1 MRCHDPVTDT
11 WVEIAIGTAI
21 GGRYF
26 DDVMFDK
33 TSPFEAA
40 IMWYINSIQP
50 RFNFTQAD
58 QKKSLTIADIYAKIA
73 KSEYTILSD
82 YRTTICQLTL
92 QNGFTVIG
100 KSACVD
106 VRTFNKADGE
116 KYAFE
121 DAVSKVW
128 ELEGYLLKE
137 RQYDQV
143 EKAAQTT

>member
-1 MRCHDPVTDT
+1 MR
-11 WVEIAIGTAI
+11 
-21 GGRYF
+21 
-26 DDVMFDK
+26 
-33 TSPFEAA
+33 
-40 IMWYINSIQP
+40 
-50 RFNFTQAD
+50 
-58 QKKSLTIADIYAKIA
+58 LTIADIYAKIA